1 MKAGVGFSER
11 TGANNAVRDA
21 FERAEAGSGH
31 PALSFVFT
39 TDAYEPASVW
49 QTLKDVAGD
58 APFVGFQCGGVL
70 TGEDVLERGIG
81 VATISGELEVATAL
95 GTGLDIDPWSAG
107 QRAGQSFVQR
117 GPGSGLVVVLP
128 DSFPS
133 GIYEVT
139 RSLYGPM
146 GPDFRY
152 VGGASGDNLKFLR
165 TCQFTEA
172 SVEQNAVA
180 VAVVGGCQVGTAIGH
195 GWQPYGEPLVITQAQ
210 GKRVFEIDGRP
221 AFRVYCEHLG
231 IEITRESFHRYATVN
246 PFGFADISG
255 NYVIRDTR
263 AVNDDDSLVL
273 VTEVPANAVAVLM
286 RGEVADLVET
296 AADVAA
302 RATAEVRSPALAL
315 VFDCVGRYL
324 LMGDA
329 FGQELR
335 ALSSGVGVDVPF
347 LGALSFGEIGS
358 FKDVPL
364 FHNKTVA
371 VAVLG
376 TA

>member
-11 TGANNAVRDA
+11 TGAKNAVRDA
-21 FERAEAGSGH
+21 FERAEAASGH
-31 PALSFVFT
+31 PGLSFVFT
-39 TDAYEPASVW
+39 TDAYEPAAVW
-49 QTLKDVAGD
+49 QTLKEVAGD

-70 TGEDVLERGIG
+70 TGEGVLDRGIG
-81 VATISGELEVATAL
+81 VATISGDLDVATAL
-95 GTGLDIDPWSAG
+95 GTGLDVDPWSAG
-107 QRAGQSFVQR
+107 QSAGQSLVQR
-117 GPGSGLVVVLP
+117 GPDGGLAVVLP

-152 VGGASGDNLKFLR
+152 VGGGSGDSLKFLR
-165 TCQFTEA
+165 TCQFTDA
-172 SVEQNAVA
+172 SLEQNAVA
-180 VAVVGGCQVGTAIGH
+180 VAVVGGCEVGTAIGH
-195 GWQPYGEPLVITQAQ
+195 GWQPHGEPLVITKAQ
-210 GKRVFEIDGRP
+210 GKRVLEIDGRP
-221 AFRVYCEHLG
+221 AFQVYCEHLG
-231 IEITRESFHRYATVN
+231 VEIPRESFRRYAMVN

-255 NYVIRDTR
+255 NYVIRGALT
-263 AVNDDDSLVL
+263 VNDDDSLDL
-273 VTEVPANAVAVLM
+273 VTEVPANAVVVLM
-286 RGEVADLVET
+286 RGEAADLVET

-302 RATAEVRSPALAL
+302 RAVAGVSSPALAL
-315 VFDCVGRYL
+315 VFDCISRYI
-324 LMGDA
+324 LMGDE
-329 FGQELR
+329 FVRESR
-335 ALSSGVGVDVPF
+335 ALTSGVGVDVPF

>member
-1 MKAGVGFSER
+1 MRAGVGFSER
-11 TGANNAVRDA
+11 TGAENAVRDA
-21 FERAEAGSGH
+21 FERAEASSGH

-39 TDAYEPASVW
+39 TDAYEPTAVW
-49 QTLKDVAGD
+49 QAFRGLAGT

-70 TGEDVLERGIG
+70 TGEGVLERGIG
-81 VATISGELEVATAL
+81 VATISGNLDVATAL
-95 GTGLDIDPWSAG
+95 GTGLDVDPWSAG
-107 QRAGQSFVQR
+107 QSAGQSIVRR
-117 GPGSGLVVVLP
+117 GPGSGLAVVLP

-139 RSLYGPM
+139 RSLYGRM

-152 VGGASGDNLKFLR
+152 VGGGSGDSLKFLR
-165 TCQFTEA
+165 TCQFTET
-172 SVEQNAVA
+172 SLEQNAVA
-180 VAVVGGCQVGTAIGH
+180 VAVVGGCEAGTAIGH
-195 GWQPYGEPLVITQAQ
+195 GWQPHGEPLVITQAQ
-210 GKRVFEIDGRP
+210 GKRVFEIDGSP
-221 AFRVYCEHLG
+221 AFRVYCQHLG
-231 IEITRESFHRYATVN
+231 IEIPRESFRRYSMIN

-255 NYVIRDTR
+255 DYVIRDPR
-263 AVNDDDSLVL
+263 AVNDDDSLDF

-302 RATAEVRSPALAL
+302 RATAAVRSPSLAL
-315 VFDCVGRYL
+315 VFDCVSRYL
-324 LMGDA
+324 LMGDE
-329 FGQELR
+329 FGRELK
-335 ALSSGVGVDVPF
+335 ALTSGVGLDVPL

-376 TA
+376 AG